1 MVQFQVQSTI
11 STWAGIL
18 LGLFNGVSCEVV
30 ESESF
35 DLLTIFL
42 KYFKD
47 WIYFL
52 LRTYKN
58 HVQSGHN
65 RKTCNCLLRASRNKS
80 KVDTTQELAE
90 SKAIACWPSF
100 LKWWNEGF
108 LFMFYPSICDNWHPC
123 PNQGK
128 HLPVASA
135 PSPLRRLPLGF
146 GASRFSG
153 DSWHH
158 ADYREKMLDGFF
170 APIICAK

>member
-52 LRTYKN
+52 LRNYKN

-90 SKAIACWPSF
+90 SKAIAC
-100 LKWWNEGF
+100 
-108 LFMFYPSICDNWHPC
+108 
-123 PNQGK
+123 
-128 HLPVASA
+128 
-135 PSPLRRLPLGF
+135 
-146 GASRFSG
+146 
-153 DSWHH
+153 
-158 ADYREKMLDGFF
+158 
-170 APIICAK
+170 

>member
-42 KYFKD
+42 KYF
-47 WIYFL
+47 L
-52 LRTYKN
+52 LRNYKN

-153 DSWHH
+153 DSWHR
-158 ADYREKMLDGFF
+158 ADWWWINFF
-170 APIICAK
+170 AWKICAHSK